1 MRDAVEFLQEGQA
14 AQQRLQAALPQQQA
28 NCIIKMNSS
37 LYSTYHIPVLKIS
50 ILYKYP
56 IKMFFTVE

>member
-1 MRDAVEFLQEGQA
+1 MRDAVEFLQDGQA

-28 NCIIKMNSS
+28 NCIKMNSS
-37 LYSTYHIPVLKIS
+37 LCSTYHIPVLKIS

-56 IKMFFTVE
+56 IKMFSTVE